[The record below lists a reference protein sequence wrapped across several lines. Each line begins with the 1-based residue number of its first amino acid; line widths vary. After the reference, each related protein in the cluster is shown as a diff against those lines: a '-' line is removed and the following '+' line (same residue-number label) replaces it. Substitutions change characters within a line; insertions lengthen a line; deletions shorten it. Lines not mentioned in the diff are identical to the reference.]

1 MEKNLNV
8 PFKIYHVTA
17 EQKKFSSFQVCT
29 DTNWLLEAIKK
40 QFCCC
45 DVILAQFLR
54 KLTTKMTKTVNTLHE
69 PTFQVQ

>member
-40 QFCCC
+40 QFFA
-45 DVILAQFLR
+45 VA
-54 KLTTKMTKTVNTLHE
+54 M
-69 PTFQVQ
+69 